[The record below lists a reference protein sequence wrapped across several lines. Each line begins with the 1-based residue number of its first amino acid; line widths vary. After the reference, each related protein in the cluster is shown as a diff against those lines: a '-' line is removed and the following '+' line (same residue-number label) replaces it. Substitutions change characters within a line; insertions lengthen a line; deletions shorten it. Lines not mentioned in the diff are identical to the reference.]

1 MPSLPPLNVL
11 TRTFVACLASVVTL
25 CWWIA
30 PSHSADETQ
39 SRPANATVRRI
50 INQENSAV
58 NLHES
63 REVLSEYKGDD
74 QLQEALRQNLA
85 RPLSLTSGDFDEDG
99 MPDLLAAYTGPS
111 SGILVLHLGNVDA
124 IFPDSPQAQQRRNR
138 GEDADSPF
146 LSPAQVFAAPEAP
159 DFVAAGDFDADGHMD
174 VVTAMRGSNSL
185 YLLSGD
191 GHGSFQPTR
200 TIHLPGAVSTLASGE
215 INRRDGLTDIVVG
228 VFGSRGAEVLIYASA
243 KGALKDDPE
252 VINLPAETR
261 ALALG
266 RLRGSAYE
274 DLAIA
279 AGERLLIV
287 EGRDRQTE
295 RAVDPSDSV
304 ANTAPVIQQLSFP
317 NIISTMVVA
326 DFPAGERQ
334 RLALLQVD
342 GSMQV
347 VSRGAKGWKNEAV
360 TSGTWSQ
367 ANGLVRARVSTR
379 GGDDIVVLNGATG
392 SLEILTNEDKGLNKL
407 AGATTLEET
416 APTLALAVDG
426 LPVSPVDAQRASNS
440 EQAISVGATQPNR
453 GTIVRHAMTELSP
466 MRLSQEL
473 VLSLEEAPAAV
484 LPMRL
489 TRDAT
494 NSLVVLKQGQSEPE
508 VLEAASNLSP
518 EAAFVVT
525 NTFNS
530 GAGSLRQ
537 AILDSNAAA
546 PGPNTI
552 TFNIPD
558 SGVHTI
564 SPVSALPT
572 ITVPVTIDG
581 YTQPG
586 ASANTLPNADN
597 AILRIEINGV
607 NAGAS
612 VGLLITAGNSTIRGL
627 VVNRFGD
634 VGIESHTTSAV
645 GNIIEGNFIGTDPTG
660 TTALGNGATVV
671 NAGGVFIANGANNN
685 TIGGT
690 TPAARNLISGNVND
704 GIQFFSGGGSN
715 PNPFNNTVR
724 GNFLGTTATGTA
736 ALGNARVGVFISGSP
751 NNTIG
756 GTISGARN
764 IISRNGNVGAEI
776 GGTAATANNV
786 QGNYIGTDVT
796 GTTALGNGATAAN
809 AGGVFIFGGASNN
822 AIGGTTSTARNLISG
837 NVNDGVQFSS
847 GGGSNPNPFNNF
859 VQGNFIGTNVT
870 GTAALANLRI
880 GIFNSG
886 GPGNTMGGTISG
898 ARNLISG
905 NSLDGVLIQ
914 SSTATNNLI
923 QGNYIGTDVNGTTAL
938 ANARIGIFICASPNN
953 TIGGTTSSARNVIS
967 GNASFGI
974 QIQET
979 TATGNIVDGNFIGTN
994 ASGTAA
1000 VGNGAAGFFFVN
1012 SPNNTICGTTTGA
1025 RNIISG
1031 NLDNVLIEGSTATN
1045 NSIQGNYIGT
1055 DVNGTATLGGIG
1067 QGVLIRGAPNN
1078 IIGGTAAGAGNLI
1091 SGNESNGIWVVVN
1104 GASGNQIQGNLIG
1117 TNATGTVALP
1127 NAARGVDLDPGATNT
1142 LVGGTTAAARNV
1154 ISGNSLDGV
1163 LIQSSTATNNLVQG
1177 NFIGTDVSGTAA
1189 LGNGQLGIFIFASPN
1204 NTIGG
1209 TMSSARNVISGNASV
1224 GIQIQETGAGGNIV
1238 AGNFI
1243 GTNQSGTA
1251 AVGNGASGVYVA
1263 GSPNTTIGGTTS
1275 GARNIISGNQH
1286 NVIIAGS
1293 AATNNLVQGNY
1304 IGTDVNGTAS
1314 LGGSGQGVFIS
1325 AAGNNVIGGF
1335 EVGQGNLISGNQS
1348 NGIWIVSSG
1357 ASGNQI
1363 RGNLIGTNA
1372 SGTAALPNAA
1382 RGVDI
1387 DAGATNNVVGGVTDG
1402 SPRNIIS
1409 GNNLDGVLIQGST
1422 TTNNLVQGNYIGT
1435 DINGTAALDNG
1446 LDGVFVTGINNTI
1459 GGLTA
1464 GARNIISGNGS
1475 SGIEIGTA
1483 TANVVQGNYIGTDIN
1498 GTAEIENGENGVL
1511 VSGTN
1516 NTIGGTTATAR
1527 NVISGNGLSG
1537 VWFSGSSTKGK

>member
-724 GNFLGTTATGTA
+724 GNF
-736 ALGNARVGVFISGSP
+736 
-751 NNTIG
+751 
-756 GTISGARN
+756 
-764 IISRNGNVGAEI
+764 
-776 GGTAATANNV
+776 
-786 QGNYIGTDVT
+786 IGTDVT

-967 GNASFGI
+967 GNNLDGVLI
-974 QIQET
+974 QSS
-979 TATGNIVDGNFIGTN
+979 TATSNVIQGNFIGTDVNGTTALAN
-994 ASGTAA
+994 ARIGIFIFA
-1000 VGNGAAGFFFVN
+1000 
-1012 SPNNTICGTTTGA
+1012 SPNNTIGGTTTGA

-1078 IIGGTAAGAGNLI
+1078 VIGGTAAGAGNLI

-1251 AVGNGASGVYVA
+1251 AVGNGASGVYIA

-1293 AATNNLVQGNY
+1293 AATNNLIQGNY